1 MILGGF
7 KNGSSHG
14 QNSAFAV
21 LQNDVVYLP
30 EDPILGGSDCANF
43 TETEDVY

>member
-1 MILGGF
+1 MVR
-7 KNGSSHG
+7 SHG
-14 QNSAFAV
+14 AEFCICV

-43 TETEDVY
+43 TETQDGVLNAAI